1 MSSVS
6 GCSSSREGWFAGLRA
21 KGLPAMLGVALSVGS
36 VAGTQERPTIEIS
49 VAARSVQPGEV
60 VRLDIRCTCH
70 DEAPSATVFGQ
81 DVPLFS
87 MSADGGWRG
96 LIGIDLETTPGAYPV
111 AVTMGR
117 DGQVAATRSL
127 EVAAKQFTV
136 RRLRVAGRFV
146 DPPASA
152 QVRIAREAGILDSLF
167 AASTA
172 RGWDLPFRLPVTQA
186 PISNFGT
193 RSVFNGKPR
202 SPHGG
207 VDFASPTGTPIEAPS
222 AGRIVL
228 AMPLYFTGNTVIIDH
243 GQGIYSLF
251 AHLSKFKVKQGA
263 PVARGDVVGLVGATG
278 RVTGPHLHWTVRLHG
293 ARVDPLSLVAATGS
307 R

>member
-1 MSSVS
+1 
-6 GCSSSREGWFAGLRA
+6 
-21 KGLPAMLGVALSVGS
+21 MLAVLGIVLSVGS
-36 VAGTQERPTIEIS
+36 IAGTQQRPTIEIS

-60 VRLDIRCTCH
+60 VRLDIRCSCQ
-70 DEAPSATVFGQ
+70 DEAPSATVFGR

-87 MSADGGWRG
+87 VGAEGGWRG
-96 LIGIDLETTPGAYPV
+96 LIGIDLETTPGPYPI

-117 DGQVAATRSL
+117 DGHVEATRTL

-146 DPPASA
+146 DPPESA
-152 QVRIAREAGILDSLF
+152 QARIAREAEILDSLF
-167 AASTA
+167 AASTV
-172 RGWDLPFRLPVTQA
+172 RVWDLPFRLPVTQA

-207 VDFASPTGTPIEAPS
+207 VDFASPTGTPIAAPS
-222 AGRIVL
+222 AGHVAL

-251 AHLSKFKVKQGA
+251 AHLSKFSVQQGA
-263 PVARGDVVGLVGATG
+263 LVARGDVVGLVGATG

-293 ARVDPLSLVAATGS
+293 ARVDPLSLIAATDKHEDHEGHEGQI
-307 R
+307 RFR